1 MKYIVEMKETSYG
14 SVEVDAISRE
24 EAETMASRLYLEGKV
39 HWADSELDL
48 LARENW
54 RSMEVER

>member
-1 MKYIVEMKETSYG
+1 MKYVVEMKETSYG
-14 SVEVDAISRE
+14 SVEVDAVSRE
-24 EAETMASRLYLEGKV
+24 EAEAMASRLYLERKV
-39 HWADSELDL
+39 RWADSELDL